1 MVKAGIIGVNGYAGG
16 ELLRLLAGHPR
27 VEITAAASRSQAGR
41 RLEEIFPSLQGDKTG
56 SLPVVPPEAPAFS
69 DCEILFL
76 CTPHGTAAKLVPEF
90 LRQGSKRAV
99 IDLGA
104 DFRFRRVEIYEEWYK
119 VTHAA
124 PSLLAEA
131 VYGLPELYREEIKT
145 ARIVGNPGCYPTA
158 SLLGMAP
165 LLKAGVVKEGPVIV
179 DAKSGVSG
187 AGRSPKADLQY
198 AEMDAN
204 FRAYGLVRHRHTPEI
219 EEEAGRVAGREVR
232 VVFTPHLVPVS
243 RGLFA
248 TIHLPAARALS
259 DAELFH
265 IYRDF
270 YAGEPFVVPLPEPFL
285 PQTKG
290 VLFTNRCQ
298 LAARFDPRTGQI
310 IVLSALDNLV
320 KGAAGQAV
328 QNMNILYGF
337 EETLGLTASGIW
349 P

>member
-16 ELLRLLAGHPR
+16 ELLRLLAGHPE
-27 VEITAAASRSQAGR
+27 VEVVAAASRSQAGL
-41 RLEEIFPSLQGDKTG
+41 RLAEVFPSLRGVAIGD
-56 SLPVVPPEAPAFS
+56 LPVVYPEDPAFS
-69 DCEILFL
+69 GCELFFL
-76 CTPHGTAAKLVPEF
+76 CTPHGVAAKLAPDF
-90 LRQGSKRAV
+90 LRQGGKV

-104 DFRFRRVEIYEEWYK
+104 DFRFRRVGIYEKWYK

-131 VYGLPELYREEIKT
+131 VYGLPELHREEIKE
-145 ARIVGNPGCYPTA
+145 ARVVGNPGCYPTA
-158 SLLGMAP
+158 ALLAMAP
-165 LLKAGVVKEGPVIV
+165 LLKADLVTEGPVIV

-187 AGRSPKADLQY
+187 AGRALRADLHY
-198 AEMDAN
+198 AEMDGD
-204 FRAYGLVRHRHTPEI
+204 FRAYGLVGHRHTPEI

-232 VVFTPHLVPVS
+232 VIFTPHLFPVS

-248 TIHLPAARALS
+248 TIYLPAARALS
-259 DAELFH
+259 DAELFE
-265 IYRDF
+265 IYQDF
-270 YAGEPFVVPLPEPFL
+270 YAGEPFVVPLPEPLL

-290 VLFTNRCQ
+290 VLFSNRCQ
-298 LAARFDPRTGQI
+298 VAARFDPRTGQI
-310 IVLSALDNLV
+310 IVLSALDNMV

-337 EETLGLTASGIW
+337 DETLGLTASGIW